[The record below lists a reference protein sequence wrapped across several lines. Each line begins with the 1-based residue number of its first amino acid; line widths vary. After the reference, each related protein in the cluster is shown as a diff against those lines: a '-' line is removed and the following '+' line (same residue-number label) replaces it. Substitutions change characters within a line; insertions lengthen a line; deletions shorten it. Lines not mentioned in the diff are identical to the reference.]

1 MSPEDRQLLCGVVL
15 AGGLARRM
23 GGQDK
28 GLVKLGSHPMVSYVL
43 ARLAPQVGDLVINA
57 NRSRDRYQAFGYPVI
72 ADSVGD
78 YSGPLAGMASAMAH
92 TDRPLLLTAPCDTPL
107 LSEQLAERLLAALRE
122 QDGEIAVAHDG
133 SRLQPV
139 FALLDVTLLSSLQ
152 EYLAAGERKIDRWY
166 ADHRLATADFSD
178 QRDAFLNVNT
188 VEERDSLLARL
199 EGLAPCP

>member
-1 MSPEDRQLLCGVVL
+1 M
-15 AGGLARRM
+15 
-23 GGQDK
+23 
-28 GLVKLGSHPMVSYVL
+28 
-43 ARLAPQVGDLVINA
+43 
-57 NRSRDRYQAFGYPVI
+57 I

-107 LSEQLAERLLAALRE
+107 LPEQLAERLLTALRE
-122 QDGEIAVAHDG
+122 QNGEIAVAHDG
-133 SRLQPV
+133 NRLQPV

-166 ADHRLATADFSD
+166 ARHRLATADFSD

-188 VEERDSLLARL
+188 VEERDSLLSRL
-199 EGLAPCP
+199 EGLEPCS